1 MTAITSTK
9 RLFLLVMLIGSA
21 LYTAVAFDLQWTTT
35 AGRIGPGF
43 FPRIIGVLLVITAGS
58 ALISELTGRTAESQG
73 PQEQD
78 PQGQDAADQPAK
90 IGDTLLMIGLIIA
103 FVPLLLYLGALIG
116 MVLFTLITLF
126 LFNRGRPLLNVLLG
140 VLFPLA
146 LFLLFD
152 RGLNA
157 TLPPGAFELVPF

>member
-1 MTAITSTK
+1 
-9 RLFLLVMLIGSA
+9 
-21 LYTAVAFDLQWTTT
+21 
-35 AGRIGPGF
+35 
-43 FPRIIGVLLVITAGS
+43 
-58 ALISELTGRTAESQG
+58 
-73 PQEQD
+73 
-78 PQGQDAADQPAK
+78 
-90 IGDTLLMIGLIIA
+90 MIGLIIA

-140 VLFPLA
+140 VVFPLA

-157 TLPPGAFELVPF
+157 TLPPGAFDLVPF

>member
-9 RLFLLVMLIGSA
+9 SLFLLTMLIGSA
-21 LYTAVAFDLQWTTT
+21 LYTAVAFDLESTTT

-43 FPRIIGVLLVITAGS
+43 FPRILGVLLVITAGW
-58 ALISELTGRTAESQG
+58 ALVSELTGHTAESQG

-78 PQGQDAADQPAK
+78 PQAQASAEQPSK
-90 IGDTLLMIGLIIA
+90 VGDTLLMIGLIIG

-116 MVLFTLITLF
+116 MVLFSLITLF
-126 LFNRGRPLLNVLLG
+126 LFNRGRPLVNVLVG
-140 VLFPLA
+140 VGFPLA
-146 LFLLFD
+146 LFLMFD

-157 TLPPGAFELVPF
+157 TLPPGMFDLIPF